1 MSRESSR
8 NSHSASYVEEGA
20 GDSDEE
26 TYVDEWLK
34 STATAAPV
42 RAASHSPFLS
52 SATPSRPQPQQSTH
66 GKPTK
71 QQPMLVREEAQDSS
85 SEWGQVEHAASAGL
99 SL

>member
-8 NSHSASYVEEGA
+8 NSNSHTGGSYMDEGA

-34 STATAAPV
+34 STIPAAPA
-42 RAASHSPFLS
+42 RAASQSLFLS
-52 SATPSRPQPQQSTH
+52 PSASGPSRPQPQQSTH

-71 QQPMLVREEAQDSS
+71 QQPMLVTTHTQTQQTT
-85 SEWGQVEHAASAGL
+85 EWID
-99 SL
+99 